1 MFTVLCSDRAWL
13 TSEEAFSIYASCMY
27 QPTFDGFV
35 AQMEEYLGD
44 PSVKIFVCDIKGEK
58 AGMLVLKEACTSG
71 ATDMD
76 QEAEILG
83 IAVKESQ
90 RKKGLGKDMVY
101 QVMEAESL
109 KKITAHTDDDAI
121 GFYRSSGF
129 EAERFVIEYPDG
141 SAVRYNCVLYNESS
155 NFATED

>member
-1 MFTVLCSDRAWL
+1 MSTVCCEDKNWL

-27 QPTFDGFV
+27 QPTFDDFV

-44 PSVKIFVCDIKGEK
+44 PSVKIFVCDIEGEK
-58 AGMLVLKEACTSG
+58 AGMLVLKEDG
-71 ATDMD
+71 Y
-76 QEAEILG
+76 EAEILG
-83 IAVKESQ
+83 IAVKESR
-90 RKKGLGKDMVY
+90 RKMGIGKDMVY

-109 KKITAHTDDDAI
+109 TKITAQTDDDAI
-121 GFYRSSGF
+121 GFYRNSGF
-129 EAERFVIEYPDG
+129 EAERVVIEYPDG